1 VEINEAFK
9 GTLHGNQKA
18 QMVRDQWQFGR
29 NNKKKKE
36 RAKQWKRNNQQRKT

>member
-18 QMVRDQWQFGR
+18 QIGRDQWQFGR
-29 NNKKKKE
+29 NNKEEGKGKTVEKK
-36 RAKQWKRNNQQRKT
+36 